1 MSIKNILFHCAD
13 NERTCS
19 NHGNYNAFYRD
30 HYVTMVKWI
39 SKTKTSV
46 RWLNRAQN
54 ISILTVCDTT
64 TGACVTVCVCVLG

>member
-1 MSIKNILFHCAD
+1 
-13 NERTCS
+13 
-19 NHGNYNAFYRD
+19 
-30 HYVTMVKWI
+30 MVKWI

-64 TGACVTVCVCVLG
+64 TGACVTVCVCVSLCGKTEKLLLHFSFFYLM

>member
-1 MSIKNILFHCAD
+1 MFFHR
-13 NERTCS
+13 E
-19 NHGNYNAFYRD
+19 
-30 HYVTMVKWI
+30 HYVSMVKWI

-64 TGACVTVCVCVLG
+64 TDQFTREIPDH